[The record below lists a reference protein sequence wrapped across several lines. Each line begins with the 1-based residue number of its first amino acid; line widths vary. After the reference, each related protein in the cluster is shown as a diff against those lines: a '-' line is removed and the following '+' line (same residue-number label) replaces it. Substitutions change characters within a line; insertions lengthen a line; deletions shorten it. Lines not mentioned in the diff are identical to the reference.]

1 MDWGIIG
8 ACAGI
13 LSIIGIGVTYATKI
27 AKMQAKIDLIWSIYV
42 EDRLRRLA
50 KEGDMARH
58 SEYRI
63 TEQGIEALPPAL
75 RSALTQLAK
84 RKKPKT
90 IQEAHILLVKEIG
103 LEALST
109 NPTHTN
115 HTIQE
120 LALLASAY
128 MIEAS
133 QNQR

>member
-1 MDWGIIG
+1 M
-8 ACAGI
+8 AI
-13 LSIIGIGVTYATKI
+13 LVVVVTYATKI

-50 KEGDMARH
+50 KEGDIARH

-75 RSALTQLAK
+75 RSVLTQLAK

-115 HTIQE
+115 HTVQE

>member
-13 LSIIGIGVTYATKI
+13 MSIIGVAVAYATKI
-27 AKMQAKIDLIWSIYV
+27 AKMQAQVNLLWSIYV

-50 KEGDMARH
+50 KEGDIARH

-84 RKKPKT
+84 RKKPKNL
-90 IQEAHILLVKEIG
+90 QEAHILLAKEIG
-103 LEALST
+103 LENLST

-128 MIEAS
+128 MIEVS